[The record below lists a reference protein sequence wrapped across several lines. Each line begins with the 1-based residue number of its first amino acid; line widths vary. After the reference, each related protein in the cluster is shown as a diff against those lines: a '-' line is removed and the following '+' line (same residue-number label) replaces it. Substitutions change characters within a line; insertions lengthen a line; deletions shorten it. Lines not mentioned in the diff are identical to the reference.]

1 MGRKQE
7 VSFSLGL
14 SDRVPLT
21 KGGEAVRK
29 LLASMGMTLALE
41 RGEATNRA
49 GHLAAIFSSLK
60 TLGLIDRALLSEI
73 MRRVLLANSGL
84 LGVWTVWEP
93 NALDG
98 RDKIYAGAPG
108 HDMSGRFVPFWHRYG
123 GEIRL
128 EANIDYDKPDSDWYF
143 TPTRRRAEVVI
154 DPYEYPVAGKNLF
167 ITSTAAPII
176 HSGKCLG
183 VVGFDVHMDWLLEA
197 ADEPRLFESIESVL
211 GRGHV
216 LLGQNGEV
224 RYWSQA
230 TRRLICRYVGSKVG
244 SRRQLPEPLHDL
256 VIQKLRREF
265 FPESVKA
272 KPGWTFVS
280 GSRKLVVRFTRHPQA
295 GCFLLLVDEEIESE
309 RSPLENHL
317 SPREQQVAEWV
328 GEGKS
333 NDEIATILGISAHT
347 VKNHL
352 DKIFRK
358 LGVENRCAAAVAVQ
372 RQHAK

>member
-1 MGRKQE
+1 MQALEG
-7 VSFSLGL
+7 
-14 SDRVPLT
+14 VPS
-21 KGGEAVRK
+21 KEFRGAARK
-29 LLASMGMTLALE
+29 LLNLVGMTLALE
-41 RGEATNRA
+41 RYEANQA
-49 GHLAAIFSSLK
+49 GHLAAVFSSLK
-60 TLGLIDRALLSEI
+60 TLGLTDRGLLNEI
-73 MRRVLLANSGL
+73 MRKVLLGNSGL

-98 RDKIYAGAPG
+98 RDRSYAGAAG

-143 TPTRRRAEVVI
+143 APTRRRAEVVI
-154 DPYEYPVAGKNLF
+154 DPYEYPVAGKTLF
-167 ITSTAAPII
+167 ITSTAAPVI
-176 HSGKCLG
+176 HGGKCVG

-197 ADEPRLFESIESVL
+197 ADEPCLFESIESVL

-216 LLGQNGEV
+216 LLGENGEV

-230 TRRLICRYVGSKVG
+230 TRRLICRYVGGTAG
-244 SRRQLPEPLHDL
+244 SSRQLPEPLRDL
-256 VIQKLRREF
+256 VVQKLRRQF
-265 FPESVKA
+265 FSESL
-272 KPGWTFVS
+272 KPKPAWTFAS

-295 GCFLLLVDEEIESE
+295 GCCLLLVDEEVEGE
-309 RSPLENHL
+309 RSPLEEHL

-328 GEGKS
+328 GQGKS
-333 NDEIATILGISAHT
+333 NDEIAIILGISAHT

-358 LGVENRCAAAVAVQ
+358 LGVENRCAAAVAIQ